1 MPPRAINFLFIATLI
16 ANLADSSFIYKK
28 PHEHL
33 HAKSNYTVPTAEQI
47 FCFCTYC
54 LTSQGL
60 FSLLLNPNPCLQPEI
75 CGRLWIL
82 FMLFTIP
89 SMKKSTL
96 ILAYSDAFL
105 HTQNKCTP
113 SIPCTHKYS
122 SQWPPCLMTKIESL
136 DIQPWNRASWVL
148 FVYLFFESIMF
159 KMLPI

>member
-89 SMKKSTL
+89 SMKKSTFN
-96 ILAYSDAFL
+96 IGIFRRFPS
-105 HTQNKCTP
+105 HTKQMYTFNTM
-113 SIPCTHKYS
+113 Y
-122 SQWPPCLMTKIESL
+122 
-136 DIQPWNRASWVL
+136 A
-148 FVYLFFESIMF
+148 
-159 KMLPI
+159 

>member
-1 MPPRAINFLFIATLI
+1 MPPEQLTFCLLQPI

-75 CGRLWIL
+75 CGHLGIL

-105 HTQNKCTP
+105 HTQNKCT
-113 SIPCTHKYS
+113 
-122 SQWPPCLMTKIESL
+122 
-136 DIQPWNRASWVL
+136 L
-148 FVYLFFESIMF
+148 FNTMYA
-159 KMLPI
+159 